1 VTLSTEAVGIGP
13 AVGHRKL
20 YDRLVER
27 YHARVYDY
35 LCWLG
40 RDEALAAD
48 LTAETFLRLWQ
59 HPPDPHRQASERAY
73 VLRIALNQYRQHL
86 RRPEVES
93 VQGDDAVEGVVDA
106 ADSPPVALERE
117 ELRRG
122 VRWAVERLPETCRA
136 VVLLHSLQGL
146 TLTEVAEAL
155 EIPVGTAKSRL
166 AAAFAILRQSL
177 GQWKEQG
184 DAVR

>member
-1 VTLSTEAVGIGP
+1 MPSAEALSITP
-13 AVGHRKL
+13 ATTHRRL
-20 YDRLVER
+20 YDKLVDR

-35 LCWLG
+35 LCWLC
-40 RDEALAAD
+40 RDEGLAAD
-48 LTAETFLRLWQ
+48 LTAETFLQVWR
-59 HPPDPHRQASERAY
+59 HPPDPGRQTPERAY

-86 RRPEVES
+86 RRP
-93 VQGDDAVEGVVDA
+93 AVGTVHADEALEGLADA
-106 ADSPPVALERE
+106 ADPPPVALERE

-122 VRWAVERLPETCRA
+122 VRWAVERLPEAYRE

-146 TLTEVAEAL
+146 SLTEAAEAL

-177 GQWKEQG
+177 AAWKEQG
-184 DAVR
+184 DEVR